1 MFDLGVG
8 ELLVIGT
15 VALVVVGPK
24 DLPDMFRT
32 LGRFTAKIRA
42 MSREFS
48 RAMDQ
53 AAKESGAA
61 AVVKDLK
68 NVTSARSMGLDAV
81 SKAADRFEKW
91 DPVKNAAR
99 PTTPTPLR
107 SFNPTL
113 PSVATVTTPAL
124 PARPQEPAA
133 AKVTAP
139 KTAPKPAPKTARK
152 PAPESAPKQAT
163 AKATVVTDRAAET
176 DASATAAAVRKPRS
190 PRKPAPKG
198 DAA

>member
-61 AVVKDLK
+61 AVIKDLK

-113 PSVATVTTPAL
+113 PSVATVTTPAG
-124 PARPQEPAA
+124 PQEPAA

-139 KTAPKPAPKTARK
+139 KTAPKPARK

-176 DASATAAAVRKPRS
+176 DASATAAAVRKPRA